1 MKTLTT
7 LQSLIFAT
15 SAIFLTQS
23 CVKNTKSMPGVPV
36 TTYSYTQVNL
46 VSDTKA
52 GGGAYTD
59 PALSTPY
66 GIAFGPGPLW
76 LANNGSGTSTVYDST
91 GLTIPNFKMPVTIPS
106 PTMSMGG
113 TPTGIVFSGASAFTD
128 PNTMKPVYFI
138 FVNEDGVISAW
149 EGGTGA
155 LKVVD
160 NSAMGAIY
168 KGLTIASVGMANFIY
183 VANFPKGTIEVYD
196 QSFKTA
202 TGIKNF
208 VDPMMPA
215 GYAPF
220 DIQTIGSQLFVA
232 YAKQNTI
239 PDANPSVGKGNGYI
253 SVFNTDGT
261 FVKEFAAQGS
271 LNAPWGMVQAPA
283 SFGQGANAVLIG
295 NFGDG
300 TISVFDSNGSFK
312 GQLQTGGKA
321 ITIQNLWGLTF
332 APSYAK
338 TDAAG
343 TKLFFAAAIDGGGP
357 VGQGAGGLVG
367 YLKANKVTTTSS
379 MGSSY

>member
-1 MKTLTT
+1 MKMSNIIK
-7 LQSLIFAT
+7 SLFFAMGT
-15 SAIFLTQS
+15 VFLTQS
-23 CVKNTKSMPGVPV
+23 CVKNKTSMPVVPV
-36 TTYSYTQVNL
+36 VSYTYSQVNL
-46 VSDTKA
+46 VSDSKA
-52 GGGAYTD
+52 GGGAYVD

-106 PTMSMGG
+106 PTMATGG

-138 FVNEDGVISAW
+138 FVNEDGSISAW
-149 EGGTGA
+149 EGGAGA
-155 LKVVD
+155 LKVID

-168 KGLTIASVGMANFIY
+168 KGVTIAAVGMANFIY
-183 VANFPKGTIEVYD
+183 VANFPKGTVEVYD
-196 QSFKTA
+196 QSFNVA
-202 TGIKNF
+202 TGIKKF

-220 DIQTIGSQLFVA
+220 DIQNIGNQLFVA

-253 SVFNTDGT
+253 SVFNSDGT

-283 SFGQGANAVLIG
+283 SFGQGTNAVLIG

-300 TISVFDSNGSFK
+300 TISVFDSNGNFK
-312 GQLQTGGKA
+312 GQLQSAGKV
-321 ITIQNLWGLTF
+321 ITIPNLWGLTF

-357 VGQGAGGLVG
+357 VGLGAGGLVG
-367 YLKANKVTTTSS
+367 YLKANKVTTT